1 MKRLFW
7 VLAAGTVIFTSCPA
21 LAQTE
26 QDKASLSRQMRV
38 AIRFYELGEDLQA
51 MDRFMEVLT
60 KGDPGE
66 RSMANEYI
74 NLITQR
80 MNAQGGDFNPK
91 PSAPAAPAAGVR
103 VEAEEKPAVI
113 AGGREAPP
121 VAERKAAPEV
131 VVKAEM
137 PPVPPANVYSRPV
150 PEAGRASK
158 EDKPLPA
165 ANRTLMKKEIK
176 AKLRAALD
184 KSLQELKSIED
195 VRVLMQENGDPR
207 AIGIPSPLLFSNG
220 IAFQKEAAKILD
232 SLTRLVYSLGSTK
245 VYILPEGA
253 AIGDAKV
260 LDMRRTM
267 GISAH
272 LFQAGIAPPRVKVN
286 LLSQQVDMPKALADF
301 KGVVIV
307 FVYDEPL
314 GLVVESALGDDAGPP
329 LSLGVYPQ
337 SFRPDKNEGV
347 IIELSVTDPP
357 AGLMSWKF
365 QLLRPSAPGGDLE
378 PLQEIVGGGPVF
390 HQIYWNG
397 RQNYFGPILPPGR
410 YECVL
415 SGTDTKNRQRTLHR
429 WIQIPETAAAPTYA
443 AAERSQAT
451 AGATPSSYTSETV
464 SKPAA
469 APVAD
474 LEGAVAA
481 EALVKE
487 APLRAAKGVEIGKP
501 KVKARP
507 ARTKA
512 PAAQAEAPANAS
524 VSASP
529 KAEDKP
535 AKPGAGH
542 YDLDFNK
549 SSHQLTPEGERRLA
563 TVAETVAYY
572 PLERLKLIGYAH
584 ALEPDPAALAERRA
598 KLVAGLLI
606 NKYQVEPKKI
616 EFSSKVADEALHRVE
631 VYFAGSVQ

>member
-1 MKRLFW
+1 MKRLFRI
-7 VLAAGTVIFTSCPA
+7 LAAGAVIFASWPA
-21 LAQTE
+21 AAQTE

-80 MNAQGGDFNPK
+80 MNTQGGDFNAK
-91 PSAPAAPAAGVR
+91 PAASVAPPRPGGRVEVEERGPEPSSSRSAPPAP
-103 VEAEEKPAVI
+103 
-113 AGGREAPP
+113 
-121 VAERKAAPEV
+121 ERKAAPEV
-131 VVKAEM
+131 VVKAEL
-137 PPVPPANVYSRPV
+137 PPAPPAHVYSRPV
-150 PEAGRASK
+150 PEASRAAK

-165 ANRTLMKKEIK
+165 ANKTLMRKEIK
-176 AKLRAALD
+176 GKIRVALD
-184 KSLQELKSIED
+184 KSLRELKSIED

-207 AIGIPSPLLFSNG
+207 AIGIPSPILFSNG
-220 IAFQKEAAKILD
+220 IAFKKEAGKILD

-286 LLSQQVDMPKALADF
+286 LLSNQVNLPKALADF

-329 LSLGVYPQ
+329 LSLGVYPS

-347 IIELSVTDPP
+347 IIELSVSDPP
-357 AGLMSWKF
+357 AGLLSWKF
-365 QLLRPSAPGGDLE
+365 QLLRPSGPGGDLE

-397 RQNYFGPILPPGR
+397 RQNYFGALLPPGR

-415 SGTDTKNRQRTLHR
+415 TGTDTKNRQRTLHR
-429 WIQIPETAAAPTYA
+429 WIHIPETGAPAAASAGPWSSAQPAGAGGAPAASSAEPAARAAAAPA
-443 AAERSQAT
+443 
-451 AGATPSSYTSETV
+451 
-464 SKPAA
+464 
-469 APVAD
+469 AD
-474 LEGAVAA
+474 LDGAVAA
-481 EALVKE
+481 ESLVKE
-487 APLRAAKGVEIGKP
+487 APARTARGVQIGKP
-501 KVKARP
+501 KMKARP
-507 ARTKA
+507 ARVKA
-512 PAAQAEAPANAS
+512 AAASSQAEAPA
-524 VSASP
+524 P
-529 KAEDKP
+529 KDEKP
-535 AKPGAGH
+535 AKPGSGH

-549 SSHQLTPEGERRLA
+549 STHQLTPEGERRLA

-572 PLERLKLIGYAH
+572 PLERLKLVGYAH
-584 ALEPDPAALAERRA
+584 SLEPDPAALAERRA

-616 EFSSKVADEALHRVE
+616 EFTSKVADEQLHRVE
-631 VYFAGSVQ
+631 IYFAGSVQ